1 MSRQSIVHRFRNSR
15 LSLKLGVCV
24 AVVGIIGIL
33 AILLLGTFVVNRQ
46 FGTLEQREIAT
57 GVTRTNAVLH
67 NIEQSM
73 IGSVRDWGFWDDS
86 AIYLR
91 DQNHQFE
98 SNYLTAMSM
107 KNLDANAIAYLRFDQ
122 QFSRGNYFDV
132 AALKE
137 EPAQARAWMAYARSA
152 IVMQRIIKEGQFG
165 SFTRVGDKLLAIG
178 ATAIFNTDGSGTP
191 EGYVI
196 IGREITPKLISDLV
210 QINASYSFSIDQNS
224 GLEIRQDTYFS
235 HIEVPIK
242 GLDGKKIGHIVYR
255 QNRDIAAAGRSL
267 QQSMVYGVAL
277 LILAMIVIL
286 YSLARYG
293 ATNRLSRLERHLGIV
308 SKTGVLT
315 PIEFDGF
322 NDEIGHL
329 QISFNKMIHALE
341 TLSDVKAAKAKAL
354 NELEISRESE
364 KEKSRFI
371 ALISHE
377 LRTPLTGVIGIIQLL
392 KNIKSEER
400 RSEFLNRLEGSA
412 NLLRRLINDVLD
424 FSKLDSE
431 VPMLDANPLDLH
443 LLAQSVVE
451 LYDAAASRKAVRLDW
466 QVLGQKPVVLA
477 DQLRLQ
483 QILGNLVNNAIKFT
497 SEGDVQIRIKAKHPT
512 ADGFRWRFEVRDNGI
527 GVPPEMRERLFNPFV
542 QGDPSTTRK
551 YGGTGLG
558 LSICKHLVEAMSG
571 EIDVL
576 SDGEQGAIFWFE
588 VDLPEGHL
596 PESRQAE
603 GHMPASYSAPQPALT
618 SDAAMTMPRLNILF
632 AEDSPI
638 VQMVTSETLKAFGH
652 DVTVVENGLL
662 AVEAV
667 ANGGFDVV
675 IMDMQMPVMD
685 GAEASRKIRALD
697 DPYRQVPI
705 MALTADADVSRR
717 HIYADCGFDGFMT
730 KPFDSGP
737 LLELLHELTRDRPSA
752 AISTY

>member
-1 MSRQSIVHRFRNSR
+1 MNKKSIIYRFRNSR
-15 LSLKLGVCV
+15 LSLKLGVSV
-24 AVVGIIGIL
+24 AVVGAIGML
-33 AILLLGTFVVNRQ
+33 VILLLGALVVNRQ
-46 FGTLEQREIAT
+46 FGALEQREIAT
-57 GVTRTNAVLH
+57 GVSRTEAVLH

-86 AIYLR
+86 AVYLR

-98 SNYLTAMSM
+98 DNYLTAMSM
-107 KNLDANAIAYLRFDQ
+107 KNLDANAIAYIRFDR
-122 QFSRGNYFDV
+122 QFSQGNYFDL
-132 AALKE
+132 ATLKE
-137 EPAQARAWMAYARSA
+137 EPAQARAWMAYTGSA
-152 IVMQRIIKEGQFG
+152 VVMQRIIKDGQFG
-165 SFTRVGDKLLAIG
+165 TYTRIGDKLLAIG
-178 ATAIFNTDGSGTP
+178 ATAIYNTDGSGTP

-196 IGREITPKLISDLV
+196 IGREITPRLISDLL
-210 QINASYSFSIDQNS
+210 QINASYSFNINRDNK
-224 GLEIRQDTYFS
+224 YF
-235 HIEVPIK
+235 IEKDEYFTRVEVPVH
-242 GLDGKKIGHIVYR
+242 GLDGKNVAHIVYR
-255 QNRDIAAAGRSL
+255 QNRDIAAAGQSL

-277 LILAMIVIL
+277 LIIAMIVIL
-286 YSLARYG
+286 YSLARWG

-329 QISFNKMIHALE
+329 QLGFNQMISALE
-341 TLSDVKAAKAKAL
+341 TLSDVKAAKARAL

-377 LRTPLTGVIGIIQLL
+377 LRTPLTGVVGIIQLL
-392 KNIKSEER
+392 KNIKSEEQ
-400 RSEFLNRLEGSA
+400 RSEFMHRLEVSA
-412 NLLRRLINDVLD
+412 NLLRRLIDDVLD

-431 VPMLDANPLDLH
+431 VPMLEAQPLDLH

-451 LYDAAASRKAVRLDW
+451 LYDAAASRKAVRLSW
-466 QVLGQKPVVLA
+466 QLQGDRPVVMA

-483 QILGNLVNNAIKFT
+483 QVLGNLVNNAIKFT
-497 SEGDVQIRIKAKHPT
+497 SEGEVQIMIKALHPT

-527 GVPPEMRERLFNPFV
+527 GILPEMRQRLFNPFV

-558 LSICKHLVEAMSG
+558 LSICKHLVEAMAG
-571 EIDVL
+571 EIDVIC
-576 SDGEQGAIFWFE
+576 DGGQGATFWFE
-588 VDLPEGHL
+588 VDLSEGHL
-596 PESRQAE
+596 AASRT
-603 GHMPASYSAPQPALT
+603 APLPSLT
-618 SDAAMTMPRLNILF
+618 ADAMTDMPRLNILL

-652 DVTVVENGLL
+652 EVTVVENGQL
-662 AVEAV
+662 ALEAA
-667 ANGGFDVV
+667 ANGGFDVI

-685 GAEASRKIRALD
+685 GAEASRKIRALEE
-697 DPYRQVPI
+697 PYRTVPI

-717 HIYADCGFDGFMT
+717 HIYADCGFNGFMT

-752 AISTY
+752 QMSMH